1 MVFLT
6 RMIGPVHFCL
16 RYRDEFKAALDLTA
30 QEEELDELFLSQL
43 IQLVQELSV
52 QPGRNGEVKKRTQ
65 QNQLWKLGVEEI
77 DRRSEGPRA
86 DLFGS

>member
-6 RMIGPVHFCL
+6 RMIGPVHFWL

-52 QPGRNGEVKKRTQ
+52 QPGRNGEVKKKNATKPIMETGCRG
-65 QNQLWKLGVEEI
+65 N
-77 DRRSEGPRA
+77 
-86 DLFGS
+86 